1 MGFIQQDYSP
11 QGSGGTAFSLGTG
24 SRAKLVRASNFA
36 RSPIHTGRR
45 LASLL
50 VFATLLAAS
59 PLRAQIGIGGVA
71 DKTVYV
77 DQVSFIVTN
86 TAGYALGAWL
96 DDRPVPVGAPMLV
109 DRV

>member
-1 MGFIQQDYSP
+1 
-11 QGSGGTAFSLGTG
+11 
-24 SRAKLVRASNFA
+24 
-36 RSPIHTGRR
+36 
-45 LASLL
+45 
-50 VFATLLAAS
+50 LLAAS